1 MKKIMWLISFIALG
15 GTAIAIQFM
24 PESIPMH
31 RDFAGNID
39 RYGSRYESFL
49 MVIVILAFSLF
60 WTLLIR
66 YFEKKAIKLE
76 DEKER
81 SGAKTNAKV
90 LSIVG
95 LATTVFFTIMQ
106 GVSLHRAYS
115 DTAGDVNSSVDPTKV
130 SVIVM
135 GVMFIVFGNYL
146 TKTRNNSIIGVRTT
160 WSMYNDITWKKSNFF
175 GAIALI
181 VVGVI
186 NIVTGALIRNS
197 MVAIFLELGYLLVAV
212 VAIMIYSYKAYITE
226 KNKV

>member
-76 DEKER
+76 DEKR
-81 SGAKTNAKV
+81 KIRCKNKCKGIK
-90 LSIVG
+90 
-95 LATTVFFTIMQ
+95 
-106 GVSLHRAYS
+106 HCR
-115 DTAGDVNSSVDPTKV
+115 PC
-130 SVIVM
+130 
-135 GVMFIVFGNYL
+135 
-146 TKTRNNSIIGVRTT
+146 NNSIFYHYAG
-160 WSMYNDITWKKSNFF
+160 SFIT
-175 GAIALI
+175 
-181 VVGVI
+181 
-186 NIVTGALIRNS
+186 
-197 MVAIFLELGYLLVAV
+197 
-212 VAIMIYSYKAYITE
+212 
-226 KNKV
+226 